1 MAISMVMISCGNNS
15 SGTENNSDEPKMP
28 TERDSF
34 VSNRELPKGASR
46 LNSLPFNVKGFVQR
60 NYPGYLITSVV
71 SDPLCGG
78 GDAVD
83 VAISKIGSPD
93 LSLIFKQD
101 GTFLQQE
108 QDASLHTAPIAIM
121 QTLKAGYSDYS
132 AGEQI
137 EKLTLA
143 DNTEEY
149 LIDLSKGAKSK
160 EVIFTANGMVVC
172 EN

>member
-1 MAISMVMISCGNNS
+1 
-15 SGTENNSDEPKMP
+15 MP
-28 TERDSF
+28 IKRETF
-34 VSNRELPKGASR
+34 VSNKKLPKGASR
-46 LNSLPFNVKGFVQR
+46 LNNLPSNVQGFVQR
-60 NYPGYLITSVV
+60 NYPGYLITIVV

-83 VAISKIGSPD
+83 VAILKIGSPD

-101 GTFLQQE
+101 GTFVQQE
-108 QDASLHTAPIAIM
+108 QDVPLHTAPIAIT
-121 QTLKAGYSDYS
+121 QTLKARYSDYS
-132 AGEQI
+132 AGGQI

-160 EVIFTANGMVVC
+160 EVIFDTNGMVVC